1 MALETVYSP
10 STRLNDLFLYLLNIS
25 CCLGMAGM
33 AIRQRVEGGQGLDRR
48 AICMRLGGHHHL
60 PWRVVSVILGPCGFF
75 RRFKGPLI
83 GVLLHDLQ

>member
-1 MALETVYSP
+1 
-10 STRLNDLFLYLLNIS
+10 
-25 CCLGMAGM
+25 MAGM

-83 GVLLHDLQ
+83 GFRRNVLKERLLYQDYG